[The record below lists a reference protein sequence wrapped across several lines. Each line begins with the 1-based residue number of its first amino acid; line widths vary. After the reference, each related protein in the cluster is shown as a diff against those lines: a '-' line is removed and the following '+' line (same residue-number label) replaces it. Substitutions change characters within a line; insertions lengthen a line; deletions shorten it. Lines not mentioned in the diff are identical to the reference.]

1 MAQVI
6 AYSQL
11 NLNAPVKKLYHFNQ
25 AKLAYREKILSGLKI
40 LIFEETEMNL

>member
-25 AKLAYREKILSGLKI
+25 AKLAYREK
-40 LIFEETEMNL
+40 NLEWFKDPDL